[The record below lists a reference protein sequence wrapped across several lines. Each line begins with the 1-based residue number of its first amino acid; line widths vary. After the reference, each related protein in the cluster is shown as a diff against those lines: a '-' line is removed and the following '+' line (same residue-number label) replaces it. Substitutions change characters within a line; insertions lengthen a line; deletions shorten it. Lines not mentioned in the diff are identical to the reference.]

1 MTSPKIPEVNLTY
14 PLGGRDTAK
23 SGMGCWENRH
33 LHDLV
38 ESIIMNVGGPYVE
51 VSSPPVKRMGVGAVI
66 VLRARE
72 SCAHGEGRQFVGK
85 SSAE

>member
-14 PLGGRDTAK
+14 PLVGRDTAK

-51 VSSPPVKRMGVGAVI
+51 VSSPPVKRMGVGGVI
-66 VLRARE
+66 V
-72 SCAHGEGRQFVGK
+72 CAWQHMCQVG
-85 SSAE
+85 